1 MKERTQKLFDYTV
14 RNYIKTANP
23 VGSGLLV
30 EKSGLNVSSATVR
43 NELMEL
49 EHEGFLYQPHTSAGR
64 VPTEKG
70 YKFWL
75 ANFAKDKELGKIKKN
90 NLKKIKSEFKPSSGG
105 DREKLIK
112 EIAKETS
119 ELTGSAVIVGFS
131 QNEVYYTGISN
142 LFSQP
147 EFRKYEFMYSISE
160 VVDGIEEI
168 LPKLF
173 SKVEEKTLV
182 LIGSDNPFSSECS
195 IIMSNIGSDNLFTL
209 LGPIRM
215 DYEENSAVLN
225 YIKEL
230 IN

>member
-30 EKSGLNVSSATVR
+30 EKSGLNISPATIR

-75 ANFAKDKELGKIKKN
+75 ANFAKDKDLGKIKKN
-90 NLKKIKSEFKPSSGG
+90 SLGKVKSEFKKNHE
-105 DREKLIK
+105 RLVK
-112 EIAKETS
+112 EIAKEAS

-147 EFRKYEFMYSISE
+147 EFKKYELIYSISE

-173 SKVEEKTLV
+173 SKVEDKTLI

-195 IIMSNIGSDNLFTL
+195 IVMSNIGNGNLFTL

-215 DYEENSAVLN
+215 DYEENAAVLN

-230 IN
+230 I